1 MARIRPTDADL
12 IKTLT
17 DLGKS
22 YFTVSD
28 LERILELPRKSLYVV
43 LGRLVKSGVL
53 ERLGK
58 NIYTV
63 FTRSLDVE
71 KVANEIY
78 FPCYLSFEKALSA
91 CGILSQIPFVLT
103 FASPR
108 PPKKMTIA
116 GTMIEFTHLPKK
128 LYFGYKLEG
137 HRYVAEPEKALLDQ
151 LYMVSREK
159 RTLNT
164 EELDL
169 TSINKERLYEYAKK
183 FPAYTR
189 KLLSK
194 SGLI

>member
-12 IKTLT
+12 IKELT

-28 LERILELPRKSLYVV
+28 LERILDLPRKSLYVV

-53 ERLGK
+53 EHLGK
-58 NIYTV
+58 NLYTV
-63 FTRSLDVE
+63 FTQPLDVE

-78 FPCYLSFEKALSA
+78 FPCYLSFEKVLSA
-91 CGILSQIPFVLT
+91 YGILSQIPFVLT
-103 FASPR
+103 FASSR
-108 PPKKMTIA
+108 PSKKMTV
-116 GTMIEFTHLPKK
+116 GDTMIEFTHLPRK

-137 HRYVAEPEKALLDQ
+137 DRYVAEPEKALMDE
-151 LYMVSREK
+151 LYMISRNK

-164 EELDL
+164 KELDL
-169 TSINKERLYEYAKK
+169 SLINKEKFCEYAKK

-189 KLLSK
+189 KLASR
-194 SGLI
+194 IFQ